1 MYFTSNLTYG
11 VIWATDCCEQCDQK
25 KIDKCLEKLPK
36 SDFTR
41 KMNDFNAFKKLH
53 KNVGDL
59 GKSIVAKGLK
69 RCPKSNKSPDLV
81 TLIVRQ

>member
-41 KMNDFNAFKKLH
+41 KMNDFNAFKNCIRMWEIWANQL
-53 KNVGDL
+53 L
-59 GKSIVAKGLK
+59 
-69 RCPKSNKSPDLV
+69 PKA
-81 TLIVRQ
+81 